1 MTHTLSKD
9 EYYDVVLKDSEF
21 HKPTS
26 DITKIPQLALDVYAW
41 VNDFSDRRGLRQ
53 TWDMVSDED
62 QDKFMNDAY
71 QLLQKNLNGS
81 TIVTVNE
88 IEKLIELFLTI
99 PGMRSEYDQIDWDIQ
114 DEIRGK
120 WLSIFQQA
128 SN

>member
-1 MTHTLSKD
+1 MTYTLSKD
-9 EYYDVVLKDSEF
+9 EYYDVVLKDSGF
-21 HKPTS
+21 HKPKS
-26 DITKIPQLALDVYAW
+26 DISKIPQLALDVYAW
-41 VNDFSDRRGLRQ
+41 VDDFSDRRGLRQ

-62 QDKFMNDAY
+62 QNKFMNDAY

-99 PGMRSEYDQIDWDIQ
+99 PGMSHEYDQIDWDIQ

-120 WLSIFQQA
+120 WLSIFQKGQ
-128 SN
+128 

>member
-9 EYYDVVLKDSEF
+9 EYYDVALKDSGF
-21 HKPTS
+21 HKPKS
-26 DITKIPQLALDVYAW
+26 DISKIPQLALDVYAW
-41 VNDFSDRRGLRQ
+41 VDDFSDRRGLRQ

-62 QDKFMNDAY
+62 QNKFMNDAY

-99 PGMRSEYDQIDWDIQ
+99 PGMSHEYDQIDWDIQ